1 MQRLCDCCSNPA
13 TVHETLVENGVKTEV
28 HLCAEHAVERG
39 LIVPGPHGPAL
50 VVAKLLQGQLSA
62 QQPARRAV
70 KTCPTCGSSM
80 QSIRDAGLAGC
91 PLCYRHFEEEL
102 GALIN
107 RAQGGATVHVG
118 RHPAHAAELVDR
130 AALRNKL
137 ARELREAVS
146 REEYERAAKIR
157 DRLQAL
163 GGQASDAFA
172 EPDTT
177 IAGEHESEA
186 QP

>member
-70 KTCPTCGSSM
+70 KTCPTCGSTM
-80 QSIRDAGLAGC
+80 QSIREVGLAGC

-172 EPDTT
+172 ESDACGAEEGGTSP
-177 IAGEHESEA
+177 
-186 QP
+186 

>member
-50 VVAKLLQGQLSA
+50 VVAKLLQGQL
-62 QQPARRAV
+62 PARRAV

-80 QSIRDAGLAGC
+80 QAIRDAGLAGC
-91 PLCYRHFEEEL
+91 PLCYRHFDEEL
-102 GALIN
+102 GALIT
-107 RAQGGATVHVG
+107 RAQGGASVHVG

-172 EPDTT
+172 ECDTS
-177 IAGEHESEA
+177 AAEEGGA
-186 QP
+186 LP